1 MIPPNQPARLIQ
13 DSNSSQIVDELA
25 KYACLCPSGDAVGEY
40 SRLSGR
46 CPLSGAIAGK
56 VAECLR
62 HELRSYFGGV
72 AFQVTPET
80 DYGTSIIEVAWA
92 DGPPLYA
99 ADVVV
104 RQTMRRLRE
113 EIGHGQELSSCRI
126 SKRRTMSP
134 DAEEKILGL
143 LGSALGIEEF
153 DMDAIHPTPPL
164 LARPEGRFTEGT
176 IPEFLDLL
184 FEKLSFCREC
194 PAPASGGDLPCPCII
209 VCPDR

>member
-1 MIPPNQPARLIQ
+1 M
-13 DSNSSQIVDELA
+13 
-25 KYACLCPSGDAVGEY
+25 
-40 SRLSGR
+40 
-46 CPLSGAIAGK
+46 SGAIAGK
-56 VAECLR
+56 IAGRLR
-62 HELRSYFGGV
+62 RELGRNFGGV
-72 AFQVTPET
+72 RFEVTPVT

-104 RQTMRRLRE
+104 RQTMRRLTE

-143 LGSALGIEEF
+143 LGSALGTEEL

-176 IPEFLDLL
+176 IPEFLDLF
-184 FEKLSFCREC
+184 FEKMSFCREC